1 MSSLHAIQLL
11 TATARLAR
19 DEKESFSKEDI
30 NKKLQEIKYLSSQK
44 KVPRLSLRKDIIHL
58 ENQLQGVLGLEER
71 FTRQKDKESIT
82 VASLKQQISAL
93 KNKIKAVDELDLD
106 KKVDHLS
113 FLLGEHLAK
122 MEIAGEVAVTEQIS
136 APPVSPV
143 SSAPPVQPEPEP
155 QKYFENEK
163 HEAGIDAGKKMVL
176 LQKRLEALKQELE
189 LHRELEVK
197 KPKEMREIEEK
208 IKVFEERLQDYYEH
222 HPEAI
227 LHEVGT
233 VEVPA
238 QVEVRHKMLFP
249 KTELKEEEKAEVE
262 EERKE
267 SQRELPL
274 PPPPRMGRKE

>member
-11 TATARLAR
+11 TAAARLAR

-30 NKKLQEIKYLSSQK
+30 NKKLQDIKYLSSQK

-82 VASLKQQISAL
+82 VASLKQQITAL

-113 FLLGEHLAK
+113 FLLGEHLARG
-122 MEIAGEVAVTEQIS
+122 EIAGEVALTEQI
-136 APPVSPV
+136 
-143 SSAPPVQPEPEP
+143 SAPPVQPEPEP
-155 QKYFENEK
+155 QNYFENEK

-189 LHRELEVK
+189 LHRELETK
-197 KPKEMREIEEK
+197 KPKEMHEIEKK
-208 IKVFEERLQDYYEH
+208 IKVFEERLQNYYEH

-238 QVEVRHKMLFP
+238 QIEVRHKMLFP

-267 SQRELPL
+267 SQKELPL